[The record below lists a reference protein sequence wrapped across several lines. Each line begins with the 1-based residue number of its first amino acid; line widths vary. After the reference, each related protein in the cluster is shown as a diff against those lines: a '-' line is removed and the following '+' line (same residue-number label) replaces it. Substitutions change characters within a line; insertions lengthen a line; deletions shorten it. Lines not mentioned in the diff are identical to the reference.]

1 MKESSSETEAAQ
13 VTAELMDWF
22 IDSGITKITKIKL
35 EVSAGDGQKPD
46 EVLCLPKVGFG
57 TFLLNT

>member
-1 MKESSSETEAAQ
+1 MKECSSETAAAK

-35 EVSAGDGQKPD
+35 MDVQVKAKNLTKYYSYHSIPMKY
-46 EVLCLPKVGFG
+46 
-57 TFLLNT
+57 